1 MCNYRESHWSLQGQR
16 CTTPLLDS
24 SPTTEEGAMPK
35 KKPKHRDDHKEH
47 CNSVVHDDQDNMDN
61 QLSNGCVVDV
71 SNLG

>member
-1 MCNYRESHWSLQGQR
+1 
-16 CTTPLLDS
+16 
-24 SPTTEEGAMPK
+24 MPK